1 MTTRPPSLQL
11 GALVGGK
18 YRLLKKIGEGGHGR
32 VYRAINTLLGRE
44 VAIKVLKPE
53 LVGDETAKKR
63 FFREAK
69 TANLVRHPN
78 VVDVLDVGDSEDGPW
93 MVQELLV
100 GEPLSAVLSREGTLT
115 VKHAI
120 DLLLPVLGALAIAH
134 ARGIA
139 HRDFKPE
146 NVFLERDE
154 DGKLTPKIL
163 DFGLSKSSVRFGATR
178 ESDRITGTGVV
189 VGTPAYLAPERVRM
203 ESEGDVR
210 ADVWAIGV
218 VLYECTTGFLP
229 FPARTV
235 REMFIQISNGHATP
249 IEDVFPEVDP
259 NFATI
264 VMRCLRKDPEQ
275 RYPSAAEIEEDIRR
289 YQDGLSPDVTQRHAL
304 VQLPPETIS
313 ATETAPEPEP
323 AGKRVESPTLIETS
337 SEPLPLMRAAPV
349 APIAA
354 QTTSGDSSS
363 VPSSATTEPPPRDA
377 SLSQSDATIEPVAPS
392 IKPRNEDEEPSA
404 TSRIVMVVLAVIALA
419 VVVAIWRSSQSQSAH
434 SPSPRTQPAP
444 VEPPQ
449 PEPAQP
455 QGANPTS
462 TESTQSASSE
472 PPSEPLPAQAE
483 DAASAAP
490 NRQGAPIAARAR
502 GRASEH
508 DAGAQSAI
516 ESPSSVQ
523 LRDQR

>member
-1 MTTRPPSLQL
+1 MNTRPPSLQL
-11 GALVGGK
+11 GGLVGGK

-78 VVDVLDVGDSEDGPW
+78 VVNVLDVGDSDEGPW

-115 VKHAI
+115 VKHTI
-120 DLLLPVLGALAIAH
+120 DMLLPVLSALAVAH

-146 NVFLERDE
+146 NVFLVRGE
-154 DGKLTPKIL
+154 DGAITPKIL
-163 DFGLSKSSVRFGATR
+163 DFGLSKSAIRFGGPR
-178 ESDRITGTGVV
+178 DSDRITGTGVV

-203 ESEGDVR
+203 ESDGDVR
-210 ADVWAIGV
+210 GDVWAIGV

-235 REMFIQISNGHATP
+235 REMFIQISNGQATP

-259 NFATI
+259 SFATI

-289 YQDGLSPDVTQRHAL
+289 YLDGLMPDVTQRHA
-304 VQLPPETIS
+304 VVRLPPDPIVP
-313 ATETAPEPEP
+313 PEHEL
-323 AGKRVESPTLIETS
+323 VEGEHRAEVPTLIETS
-337 SEPLPLMRAAPV
+337 ADVHAVATPKLVNPARLPTP
-349 APIAA
+349 
-354 QTTSGDSSS
+354 
-363 VPSSATTEPPPRDA
+363 PSSALSNTASDRAANDGKQVTPPSPKAGRTAKPTPTTA
-377 SLSQSDATIEPVAPS
+377 TTTIE
-392 IKPRNEDEEPSA
+392 DDEPS
-404 TSRIVMVVLAVIALA
+404 TVTRVLMVVLAIVALG
-419 VVVAIWRSSQSQSAH
+419 VVVALWRSSTRNSAQPLTPTQGELVADAEAATDDA
-434 SPSPRTQPAP
+434 SAAQPAVGQPAP
-444 VEPPQ
+444 RPEVVDAQSTAEAQ
-449 PEPAQP
+449 PEDAARVTPVTNTNAP
-455 QGANPTS
+455 RANRPTS
-462 TESTQSASSE
+462 TDRT
-472 PPSEPLPAQAE
+472 
-483 DAASAAP
+483 
-490 NRQGAPIAARAR
+490 
-502 GRASEH
+502 
-508 DAGAQSAI
+508 
-516 ESPSSVQ
+516 PSSDATVGPAVQ
-523 LRDQR
+523 LRDNR